1 VKLVVPDASV
11 LLKWVL
17 PEEREPHAA
26 QAVAVRDAFIAGR
39 IRLLVPTLWFY
50 EVGNV
55 LAANYADSAAQRL
68 AALAA
73 FRIPEARPTAAWRER
88 IVKLAA
94 ERGVTFYDASYHA
107 LAEMADGVFVT
118 ADEKYLRRAGPDAR
132 LLDLAN
138 WPSPA
143 ARLPRST
150 T

>member
-17 PEEREPHAA
+17 PEEREPYAA
-26 QAVAVRDAFIAGR
+26 QAIAIRDAFISGR
-39 IRLLVPTLWFY
+39 IHLLVPPLWFY

-55 LAANYADSAAQRL
+55 LVAHYSDSAAERL

-88 IVKLAA
+88 IIKLAA

-107 LAEMADGVFVT
+107 LAATLGGIFVT
-118 ADEKYLRRAGPDAR
+118 ADEKYLRKTGPDSH
-132 LLDLAN
+132 LLGLAS
-138 WPSPA
+138 WP
-143 ARLPRST
+143 PR
-150 T
+150 

>member
-26 QAVAVRDAFIAGR
+26 QAIAIREAFIAGR
-39 IRLLVPTLWFY
+39 IRLLVPPLWFY

-55 LAANYADSAAQRL
+55 LVMNYSDSAAERL

-73 FRIPEARPTAAWRER
+73 FHVPEARPTAAWRER
-88 IVKLAA
+88 IIKLAA

-107 LAEMADGVFVT
+107 LAEILDGIFVT
-118 ADEKYLRRAGPDAR
+118 ADDKYLRKAGPDSH
-132 LLDLAN
+132 LLGLAS
-138 WPSPA
+138 WP
-143 ARLPRST
+143 PR
-150 T
+150 